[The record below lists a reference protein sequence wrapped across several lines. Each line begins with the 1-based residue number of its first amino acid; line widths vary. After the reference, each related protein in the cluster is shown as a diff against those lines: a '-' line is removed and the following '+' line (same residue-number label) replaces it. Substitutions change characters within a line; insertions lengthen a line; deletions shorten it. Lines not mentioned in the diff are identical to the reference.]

1 MRVKIRKY
9 PDLITSHRLA
19 RWTLFWL
26 HEDHDW
32 IDRLADVYSGM
43 PTLLWLMETHND
55 WRNRRRISVK
65 IDPWDS
71 WNADH
76 TLAVIALPLLVQL
89 QSTKHGSPWIA
100 DEDVPEEL
108 RLGDVEWGNLNP
120 QQDELAHRRWDWVL
134 SEIIW
139 ALEQVVAAD
148 ATDQFYDWGP
158 EGFVSGAPL
167 QESLNRLT
175 VDREGLLAHEKRVT
189 NGLRLLGTYWQGLW
203 D

>member
-1 MRVKIRKY
+1 MKVSMGPY
-9 PDLITSHRLA
+9 PSSLTAYGVAERILFFLDEEHRAVDWLA
-19 RWTLFWL
+19 
-26 HEDHDW
+26 
-32 IDRLADVYSGM
+32 DRLSYPSI
-43 PTLLWLMETHND
+43 LWLMETYND
-55 WRNRRRISVK
+55 WRGDRRISVR

-76 TLAVIALPLLVQL
+76 TLATIALPLLVQL
-89 QSTKHGSPWIA
+89 QSTKQGSPWVE

-108 RLGDVEWGNLNP
+108 RLGDVDWGELSP
-120 QQDELAHRRWDWVL
+120 EQDKLVHRRWDWIL

-139 ALEQVVAAD
+139 ALEQVVDDD

-158 EGFVSGAPL
+158 DGFEPGQSL
-167 QESLNRLT
+167 RESLDQLK
-175 VDREGLLAHEKRVT
+175 VDREGLEAHEKRVA